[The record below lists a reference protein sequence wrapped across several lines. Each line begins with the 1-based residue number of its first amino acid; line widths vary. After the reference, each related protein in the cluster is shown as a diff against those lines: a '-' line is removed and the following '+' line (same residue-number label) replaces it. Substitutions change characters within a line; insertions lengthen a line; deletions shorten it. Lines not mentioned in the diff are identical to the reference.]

1 MIMTIGHS
9 YGVCVVFGECS
20 FMRVPNTGRCDYRV
34 ANTNNYNCSLVST
47 IVVLY
52 HADLKDI

>member
-1 MIMTIGHS
+1 MTIGHS

-20 FMRVPNTGRCDYRV
+20 FMHVPNMGRWDYRI
-34 ANTNNYNCSLVST
+34 ANTNNYNCSLASS
-47 IVVLY
+47 IFVLY